1 MWGGGVETFELEGR
15 ISYPN
20 CQVTTKLGFISLLP
34 LPTQSPFPR
43 LSPFSSLLLSQ
54 ILFSGR
60 SFVMSSLYKNPTGK
74 QMKPPANDQVSEFG
88 RGSFISFREAEAS
101 AKSST
106 VVS

>member
-1 MWGGGVETFELEGR
+1 M
-15 ISYPN
+15 
-20 CQVTTKLGFISLLP
+20 TTKLGFISLLP